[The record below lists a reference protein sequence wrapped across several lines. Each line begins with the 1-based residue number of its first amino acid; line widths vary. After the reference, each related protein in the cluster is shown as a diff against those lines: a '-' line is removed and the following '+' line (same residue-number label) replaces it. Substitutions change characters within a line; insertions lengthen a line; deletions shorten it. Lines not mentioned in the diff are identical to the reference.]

1 MMHKLLIAAAA
12 LSVLASAAL
21 AKDVNKASIQE
32 LESGGLQGGIG
43 CLYVYTD
50 VGLFTLPL
58 NQSPNTPQIVAAM
71 NMMTPT
77 IVTYTV
83 IVFFLTF
90 WVLSVK
96 KELRQIKAQ
105 MNV

>member
-71 NMMTPT
+71 NLMTHATASFNLGSPSPICYAAGNAPT
-77 IVTYTV
+77 ILLPSTP
-83 IVFFLTF
+83 
-90 WVLSVK
+90 
-96 KELRQIKAQ
+96 
-105 MNV
+105 